1 MEVRMKLIAW
11 VILGMVLLPGVVQA
25 QAVSTGSVEQES
37 GTIFT
42 SILKVIIRWI
52 FPLCAAYC
60 FLHGVIGKGVK
71 RGEWDMAVICTIAA
85 VGLALFPKLLTSLF
99 GVTL

>member
-1 MEVRMKLIAW
+1 MKVVA
-11 VILGMVLLPGVVQA
+11 VGLLTLFLLSGVAQA
-25 QAVSTGSVEQES
+25 QALSTGNVEQES

-42 SILKVIIRWI
+42 SILRVIVKWI

-71 RGEWDMAVICTIAA
+71 RGEWDMAAICTIAA

-99 GVTL
+99 GISL